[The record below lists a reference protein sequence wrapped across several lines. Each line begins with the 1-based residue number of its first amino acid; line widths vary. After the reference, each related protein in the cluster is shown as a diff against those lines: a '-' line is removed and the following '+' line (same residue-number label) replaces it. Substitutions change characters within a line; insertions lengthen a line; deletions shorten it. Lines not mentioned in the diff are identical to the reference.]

1 MWQLLCGNQR
11 NGLLT
16 KFTCL
21 ILHLITAKSFWQ
33 HHKPGQTDRTETGDG
48 GRKKNFNERMACITP
63 TCIQR
68 ALLVL
73 RTPSLFLSL
82 SVSVFL
88 ARSGKNGAKM
98 RLNANRSRVKSTKQG
113 KQFLMPNEKQCSKLN
128 EEAKKARIFVLK
140 TVGGKNDMK
149 TIKQSGGG
157 GGRVAGQLTYI
168 HIYLLTVQQQSFRVF
183 SFCLCGCRFAPE
195 NKRQKKLSE
204 WIVGGETKEKRTKS
218 L

>member
-1 MWQLLCGNQR
+1 MAL
-11 NGLLT
+11 
-16 KFTCL
+16 
-21 ILHLITAKSFWQ
+21 
-33 HHKPGQTDRTETGDG
+33 GDG

-73 RTPSLFLSL
+73 RTLSLFLSL

-128 EEAKKARIFVLK
+128 EEAKK
-140 TVGGKNDMK
+140 
-149 TIKQSGGG
+149 S
-157 GGRVAGQLTYI
+157 
-168 HIYLLTVQQQSFRVF
+168 
-183 SFCLCGCRFAPE
+183 
-195 NKRQKKLSE
+195 
-204 WIVGGETKEKRTKS
+204 
-218 L
+218 